1 MWLWVQVVLPTILHR
16 PTHLLRFDLFQVNG
30 LLVKQRLMRVVPR
43 QQFKDENQV
52 LR

>member
-43 QQFKDENQV
+43 QLCKVENQV
-52 LR
+52 SR